1 MYTDTL
7 WQEIPELV
15 LLILSLRITR
25 NKINERFG
33 IKFKFATTEDY
44 KCSVTSET
52 RPTADNKIVSTFGD
66 LGSVLSLEQIVGDG
80 SATSSKPAVSRVSKL
95 DSGSKKPLAK
105 SPGQQQTLKGADNPS
120 TIFPSD
126 LDRPADESQLH
137 PFWRP
142 AHFWDNLVDD
152 EDIDD
157 DGEFS
162 RYSMIDTPPKRGF
175 IRKLK
180 KAFAIR
186 PIQEETRRAARA
198 LRRSIR
204 ADPNDNDNDEYDN
217 HYDSRTVRRTS
228 SGNLRVVERKR
239 STSLTE
245 DPIRGAISKLSASA
259 KKLFNPKPK
268 EKVGELRVPSQE
280 SLDIGRD
287 GELRW

>member
-1 MYTDTL
+1 VAGNTGTGFAYIVPAYHTQQD
-7 WQEIPELV
+7 
-15 LLILSLRITR
+15 
-25 NKINERFG
+25 INERFG

-66 LGSVLSLEQIVGDG
+66 LGPVLSSEQIVGDG

-95 DSGSKKPLAK
+95 DSGSKKPLAE
-105 SPGQQQTLKGADNPS
+105 SPGQHQTLKDSDNPS

-126 LDRPADESQLH
+126 LGRPADESQLH

-142 AHFWDNLVDD
+142 ADFWDNLIDD

-157 DGEFS
+157 DGESS

-186 PIQEETRRAARA
+186 PIQEETRGPPELFGAPFA
-198 LRRSIR
+198 
-204 ADPNDNDNDEYDN
+204 P
-217 HYDSRTVRRTS
+217 TPMTMTS
-228 SGNLRVVERKR
+228 MITIMTHVL
-239 STSLTE
+239 
-245 DPIRGAISKLSASA
+245 
-259 KKLFNPKPK
+259 
-268 EKVGELRVPSQE
+268 
-280 SLDIGRD
+280 
-287 GELRW
+287 